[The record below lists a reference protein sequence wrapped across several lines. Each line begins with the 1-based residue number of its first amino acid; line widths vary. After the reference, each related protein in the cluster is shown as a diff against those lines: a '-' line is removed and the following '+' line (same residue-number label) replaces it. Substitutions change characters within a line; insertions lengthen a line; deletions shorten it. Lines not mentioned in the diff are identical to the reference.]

1 MPNVVGVHFVCD
13 NDRNVTD
20 HGNGTFDSGFWVVAK
35 SHRPTIEYL
44 ALHSSRSSCSYRQGR
59 VIGARDVKYGGKIR
73 TIFTVQA
80 TREPLDWVGNGSGE
94 RGYKWR

>member
-20 HGNGTFDSGFWVVAK
+20 HGDGTFDSGFWWVARK
-35 SHRPTIEYL
+35 HRPTIEYL
-44 ALHSSRSSCSYRQGR
+44 ALHRSRSSESYRQGR
-59 VIGARDVKYGGKIR
+59 VIGARDVEYDGKTR

-80 TREPLDWVGNGSGE
+80 DGISRVWVGDGTGE
-94 RGYKWR
+94 RGYRWR

>member
-1 MPNVVGVHFVCD
+1 
-13 NDRNVTD
+13 
-20 HGNGTFDSGFWVVAK
+20 
-35 SHRPTIEYL
+35 
-44 ALHSSRSSCSYRQGR
+44 